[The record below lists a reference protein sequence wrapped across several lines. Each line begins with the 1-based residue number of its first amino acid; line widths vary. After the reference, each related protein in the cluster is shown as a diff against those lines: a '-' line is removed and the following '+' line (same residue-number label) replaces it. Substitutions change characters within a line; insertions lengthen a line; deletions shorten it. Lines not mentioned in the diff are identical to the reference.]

1 MKKLLRTAVGDP
13 ATLVGLL
20 AARLALDPALAARL
34 VREGRVE
41 LAGKKVKLDQ
51 PVVPGDRVTAF
62 LPDEPPLRGGLR
74 VAYRDRDVIVVD
86 KPVGLRSQGVRGD
99 DWDTLIAKAQ
109 RELDPACALLHRLD
123 RDTSGLVILSKS
135 EKARFRLQRSM
146 GQGKIDRRYLARV
159 SGRVVA
165 PLRIA
170 LRIGRDAGDARRRV
184 GLPAD
189 DPNGEEAVTH
199 ATPLSNE
206 GDGDGSTT
214 LLRVLLETGRMHQI
228 RVHLASSGHPI
239 VGDTLY
245 GGTPA
250 ERLLLHADEITFP
263 DVTTG
268 RARTVCSPPPAQL
281 STEGSHR

>member
-1 MKKLLRTAVGDP
+1 MKKLLRAAVGDP
-13 ATLVGLL
+13 ATLVEIL
-20 AARLALDPALAARL
+20 AARLPLDREAAARL

-51 PVVPGDRVTAF
+51 PVAVGDRITAF
-62 LPDEPPLRGGLR
+62 VPDEPLERDGLK
-74 VAYRDRDVIVVD
+74 VAYRDRDVIVID
-86 KPVGLRSQGVRGD
+86 KPAGLRSQGVRGD
-99 DWDTLIAKAQ
+99 DWDTLIGKAQ
-109 RELDPACALLHRLD
+109 REIDPACALLHRLD

-159 SGRVVA
+159 TGHVAA
-165 PLRIA
+165 PLQIA
-170 LRIGRDAGDARRRV
+170 LRIGRDASDARRRI

-199 ATPLSNE
+199 VTPLSF
-206 GDGDGSTT
+206 DSDAQTT

-228 RVHLASSGHPI
+228 RVHLATSGHPI
-239 VGDTLY
+239 IGDTMY
-245 GGTPA
+245 GGAPA
-250 ERLLLHADEITFP
+250 ARLLLHADEITFP

-268 RARTVCSPPPAQL
+268 RARTIRSAPPDQL
-281 STEGSHR
+281 TVEGGS

>member
-1 MKKLLRTAVGDP
+1 MKKLLRAAVGDP
-13 ATLVGLL
+13 ATLVEIL
-20 AARLALDPALAARL
+20 AARLTLDADAAARL

-41 LAGKKVKLDQ
+41 LTGRKVKLDQ
-51 PVVPGDRVTAF
+51 PIVPGDRITVF
-62 LPDEPPLRGGLR
+62 LPDESLLRDVLR

-99 DWDTLIAKAQ
+99 DWDTLIGKAQ
-109 RELDPACALLHRLD
+109 RELDPGCALLHRLD

-159 SGRVVA
+159 NGHVAA

-170 LRIGRDAGDARRRV
+170 LRIGRDASDARRRV

-199 ATPLSNE
+199 ATPLSF
-206 GDGDGSTT
+206 DGEST

-228 RVHLASSGHPI
+228 RVHLATSGWPI
-239 VGDTLY
+239 IGDTLY
-245 GGTPA
+245 GGAAA

-268 RARTVCSPPPAQL
+268 RARTVCSPPPPQL
-281 STEGSHR
+281 SVEGSRR

>member
-1 MKKLLRTAVGDP
+1 MKKLLRAAVGDP
-13 ATLVGLL
+13 GTLVEIL
-20 AARLALDPALAARL
+20 AARIQLDPETAAQL

-51 PVVPGDRVTAF
+51 PVAVGDRITAF
-62 LPDEPPLRGGLR
+62 LPDEPLQRDGLV

-86 KPVGLRSQGVRGD
+86 KPAGLRSQGVRGD
-99 DWDTLIAKAQ
+99 DWDTLIGKAQ

-159 SGRVVA
+159 AGHVAA
-165 PLRIA
+165 PLQIA
-170 LRIGRDAGDARRRV
+170 LRIGRDANDARRRV

-199 ATPLSNE
+199 CTPLSF
-206 GDGDGSTT
+206 DGQTT

-228 RVHLASSGHPI
+228 RVHLATSGHPI
-239 VGDTLY
+239 VGDTMY
-245 GGTPA
+245 GGA
-250 ERLLLHADEITFP
+250 ASARLLLHADEITFP

-268 RARTVCSPPPAQL
+268 RARTIRSVPPSEL
-281 STEGSHR
+281 GGG